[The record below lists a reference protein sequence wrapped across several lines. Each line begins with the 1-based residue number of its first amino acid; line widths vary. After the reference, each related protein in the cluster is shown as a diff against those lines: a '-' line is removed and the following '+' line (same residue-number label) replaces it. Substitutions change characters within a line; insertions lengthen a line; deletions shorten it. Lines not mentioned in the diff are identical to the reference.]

1 MKQQKQQQNKEKEK
15 EIYTHITKSER
26 LEIAILI
33 NKEYSLRDI
42 AKTLNRSSS
51 SISTEVR
58 NNSTHRIYD
67 PHKAH
72 AKARKKRSCSK
83 AHGKKI
89 NANQELERYIVDKLK
104 QDWNPD
110 EISGRM
116 KLDNELFYASKTAI
130 YDWLYSM
137 YGQRYC
143 CYLASHRFRPKR
155 RRKKK
160 TKRAMIPNR
169 VGIEHRSRV
178 INQRLEYGHYE
189 GDTIVSGKKS
199 RSKSALTVVS
209 ERKARYVS
217 IRKIENL
224 KPDTFNSSIN
234 NILDKQKIKSLTL
247 DNGLENRYWEQL
259 SIQYIYFCATYSSY
273 QKGGVENINRM
284 IRRYIP
290 KGSDIS
296 KYSHKFI
303 KKIEDILNN
312 KPRKCLGYK
321 TPLEVMEENN
331 LLIKKIPMR
340 LAGDWLQG

>member
-1 MKQQKQQQNKEKEK
+1 MKDQKQQQIKEKEK
-15 EIYTHITKSER
+15 NKYTHITKSER

-33 NKEYSLRDI
+33 NKEYNLRDI
-42 AKTLNRSSS
+42 AKALNRSSS

-58 NNSTHRIYD
+58 NHSTHGVYD

-72 AKARKKRSCSK
+72 AKARKKRCCAK

-89 NANQELERYIVDKLK
+89 NSNKALEIYIVDKLK

-143 CYLASHRFRPKR
+143 CYLASHRFKKKP
-155 RRKKK
+155 RKKK

-169 VGIEHRSRV
+169 VGIEHRSNV

-189 GDTIVSGKKS
+189 GDTIVSGKKT
-199 RSKSALTVVS
+199 RSKTSLTVVS
-209 ERKARYVS
+209 ERKSKHVS
-217 IRKIENL
+217 IRKIKNL

-234 NILDKQKIKSLTL
+234 SILDKQKIKSLTL

-259 SIQYIYFCATYSSY
+259 CIQYVYFCATYSSY
-273 QKGGVENINRM
+273 QKGGVENVNRM
-284 IRRYIP
+284 IRKYIP
-290 KGSDIS
+290 KGCDMS
-296 KYSHKFI
+296 KYSHRFI
-303 KKIEDILNN
+303 QKIEDILNN

-321 TPLEVMEENN
+321 TPHEVMIEND
-331 LLIKKIPMR
+331 LLIKKTPVR
-340 LAGDWLQG
+340 CSA